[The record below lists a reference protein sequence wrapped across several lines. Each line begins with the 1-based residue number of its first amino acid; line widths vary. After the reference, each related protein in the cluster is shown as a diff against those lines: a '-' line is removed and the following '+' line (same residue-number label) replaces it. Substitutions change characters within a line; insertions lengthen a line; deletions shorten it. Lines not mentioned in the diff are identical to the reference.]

1 MGGTRAVRAVAGGA
15 AVLVAAVLAVPA
27 VAAHG
32 HLVLAA
38 AAASAAAVVAVARR
52 RAPGPRWPAVVG
64 ALAVLA
70 AAQLLRAAGA
80 PAVVADVAL
89 VASQLA
95 LFGGYLLLVPGPV
108 GGARRSEVLDA
119 AVVTVSVGV
128 LLLVHAVVPALTAA
142 GPLSARVAAASV
154 PAFDVAVL
162 AVLTRTA
169 AWPGRRSR
177 SSWWLTASAAAVVT
191 GHAAAVALAV
201 AGARPPGWFVG
212 FHVLATAFIALAAVD
227 PSAGA
232 LGRRPVLPVTASTH
246 VRLPV
251 LTGAA
256 LLPPAAIVAGELG
269 LLPRHALELTVG
281 SLLVLVLVLLRVWT
295 LLALVRDQAEV
306 VARLADTDPL
316 TGLPN
321 RRCWDA
327 EVARCFAAAHLGGG
341 PVTVAI
347 VDLDHFKA
355 YNDARGHD
363 GGDTLLRDAATAWTR
378 ALPDAFVARWGGEEF
393 TVLLPGCD
401 AERALV
407 LLDRVHDAVP
417 DGQTCSIGIAQWDRS
432 EVPPATLTRADRA
445 LYRAKAGGRDR
456 SELADDAGAPA
467 ARTTTLRAVG

>member
-1 MGGTRAVRAVAGGA
+1 VGRTAPVRAVACGGA
-15 AVLVAAVLAVPA
+15 ALVAVVVLVPA
-27 VAAHG
+27 VAGRG
-32 HLVLAA
+32 HLVLALA
-38 AAASAAAVVAVARR
+38 AAAAAAVVATARR
-52 RAPGPRWPAVVG
+52 GAPGRRWLAVTG
-64 ALAVLA
+64 ALLVLSGG
-70 AAQLLRAAGA
+70 QLLRAAGA
-80 PAVVADVAL
+80 PAVVADLAL

-128 LLLVHAVVPALTAA
+128 LFLVHAVVPALTAE

-154 PAFDVAVL
+154 PSFDVAVL

-177 SSWWLTASAAAVVT
+177 ASWWLTASAAAMVAGHVT
-191 GHAAAVALAV
+191 SMVSAV
-201 AGARPPGWFVG
+201 AGVHPPDAVVA
-212 FHVLATAFIALAAVD
+212 FHVLATALIAVSAAD

-232 LGRRPVLPVTASTH
+232 LGRRPVLSLTASTQ

-256 LLPPAAIVAGELG
+256 LLPPGAIVAGELG
-269 LLPRHALELTVG
+269 VLPQHALELTVG

-295 LLALVRDQAEV
+295 LLTLVRHQAEV

-327 EVARCFAAAHLGGG
+327 EVARCFAAAHREGG

-363 GGDTLLRDAATAWTR
+363 GGDTLLQDVAAAWTR
-378 ALPDAFVARWGGEEF
+378 VLPGTFVARWGGEEF

-401 AERALV
+401 AAQALA
-407 LLDRVHDAVP
+407 LLERVHDAVP

-445 LYRAKAGGRDR
+445 LYRAKAHGRDR
-456 SELADDAGAPA
+456 TELAAAGAPQVPA
-467 ARTTTLRAVG
+467 ATVRAVG